1 MAVSARYPQ
10 APGSAGCAGPHIL
23 EAPLDASMRNVE
35 LKARDP
41 DPARTLE
48 RALALGAEDRGE
60 FRQRDTYFAG
70 ATGRLKLREHE
81 TGGSPMWD
89 ELIEYSH
96 ELIGYSRS
104 RRSEERRVGKE

>member
-1 MAVSARYPQ
+1 
-10 APGSAGCAGPHIL
+10 
-23 EAPLDASMRNVE
+23 MRNVE

-48 RALALGAEDRGE
+48 RALALGADDRGE

-70 ATGRLKLREHE
+70 ADGRLKLREHE
-81 TGGSPMWD
+81 AGGSPMWD

-96 ELIGYSRS
+96 ELIGYAAGLGRGAHEQLPPSCRS
-104 RRSEERRVGKE
+104 PTWRRCRRRSTPRTGRS

>member
-1 MAVSARYPQ
+1 
-10 APGSAGCAGPHIL
+10 
-23 EAPLDASMRNVE
+23 MRNVE

-48 RALALGAEDRGE
+48 RALALGADDRGE
-60 FRQRDTYFAG
+60 FRQRDTYYAG

-89 ELIEYSH
+89 EPPVSC
-96 ELIGYSRS
+96 SRS
-104 RRSEERRVGKE
+104 FSRPVAPA